1 MPHDVSRASLQSI
14 LLASVLR
21 NHAERR
27 RRALQSEID
36 AVRSRMQKRRIA
48 AMAHVVFLA
57 AQDSS
62 TGQPRRVVERVR
74 GKWRNSTLSG
84 YLRCDDITYR
94 ENFRMNR
101 KTLDK
106 LLGLLKSTSFAM
118 RDEARLVRPVRSK
131 KRRTP
136 ESVAYARAHTD
147 PPSTRYKLAVCLYAM
162 AQGGRFK
169 LIGDAASM
177 GKNTV
182 RKWMVLFCDAIL
194 QAVRPIYMPGQAFST
209 AERAAVQ
216 GQFASRRGIPNVT
229 LACDGS
235 HIPYHPRGGKKVK
248 MQYRNYKGWTS
259 ILAVAFVDSYYR
271 FFDIDVGFPGRAGD
285 NTVLGSNPL
294 LEAIKADP
302 DKWLGPHG
310 VILGDCGASDSDGVF
325 LNPYHNPSESEK
337 CWFNFCHSSTRF
349 FVEETFGRWKNRWRF
364 LLDPSHVDHKLTS
377 QMIYASAVLHN
388 FCTVHMR
395 AGGDLDGCMAG
406 GAWKQ
411 FFTEAQVQ
419 LCPTCKRRGK
429 DFCIHQQPYRN
440 GFLQQVALRRAP
452 SEVRDQLCQKLWDE
466 VCDGEGAWRVC
477 DSDDSDEAERVRN
490 VMHARA
496 QQDAHA
502 YELRV

>member
-1 MPHDVSRASLQSI
+1 MYKLYSCIMYKPYKLYSSGGAWLDVRELYSALQHVRREGGCKEVREDMVPQHHPAYRAPPDTSQHHPTPPGLPMV
-14 LLASVLR
+14 LAS
-21 NHAERR
+21 
-27 RRALQSEID
+27 Q
-36 AVRSRMQKRRIA
+36 
-48 AMAHVVFLA
+48 
-57 AQDSS
+57 
-62 TGQPRRVVERVR
+62 
-74 GKWRNSTLSG
+74 
-84 YLRCDDITYR
+84 
-94 ENFRMNR
+94 
-101 KTLDK
+101 
-106 LLGLLKSTSFAM
+106 TS
-118 RDEARLVRPVRSK
+118 L
-131 KRRTP
+131 
-136 ESVAYARAHTD
+136 H
-147 PPSTRYKLAVCLYAM
+147 PPSGWLCEYMGHTRYKW
-162 AQGGRFK
+162 FK
-169 LIGDAASM
+169 
-177 GKNTV
+177 
-182 RKWMVLFCDAIL
+182 
-194 QAVRPIYMPGQAFST
+194 
-209 AERAAVQ
+209 
-216 GQFASRRGIPNVT
+216 
-229 LACDGS
+229 
-235 HIPYHPRGGKKVK
+235 
-248 MQYRNYKGWTS
+248 
-259 ILAVAFVDSYYR
+259 
-271 FFDIDVGFPGRAGD
+271 
-285 NTVLGSNPL
+285 
-294 LEAIKADP
+294 
-302 DKWLGPHG
+302 
-310 VILGDCGASDSDGVF
+310 
-325 LNPYHNPSESEK
+325 K